1 MMMDDDGR
9 AKFNIRS
16 ELFRKLDFQF
26 EMMLDEIFDFRLREA
41 GLLKDNGWR

>member
-1 MMMDDDGR
+1 MMDVR

-26 EMMLDEIFDFRLREA
+26 EMLDEIFDFRLREA